1 MTAAQYFS
9 TAVLICDFVA
19 VVGVVIL
26 TPRPPRLPALLLYIV
41 GLVLFNLIAVL
52 FVLVFDPHSFLNA
65 VQSMPTGPAA

>member
-9 TAVLICDFVA
+9 IAVLICDFVA
-19 VVGVVIL
+19 VTAVVIL
-26 TPRPPRLPALLLYIV
+26 TPRPPRFVNLAPYLV

-52 FVLVFDPHSFLNA
+52 FVLVFDPQSFLNA